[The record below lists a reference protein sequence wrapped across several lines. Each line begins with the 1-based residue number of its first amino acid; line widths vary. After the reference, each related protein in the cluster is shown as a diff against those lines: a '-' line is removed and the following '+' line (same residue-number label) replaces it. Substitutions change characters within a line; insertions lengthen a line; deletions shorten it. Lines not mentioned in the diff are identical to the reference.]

1 MNILYTTKVSP
12 IRQSAKQRAS
22 SEIAEAKFSRR
33 NPLSEKYY
41 PIKQKSEF
49 SQNVMMNRYLMKNA
63 SLNNV
68 RNIHDYTSTVYE
80 VLSKKAA

>member
-1 MNILYTTKVSP
+1 MNTLYTTKVSP
-12 IRQSAKQRAS
+12 IRQSANQRAS
-22 SEIAEAKFSRR
+22 SEIAERKFSTR

-49 SQNVMMNRYLMKNA
+49 SSNVMMNRYLMKNA

-68 RNIHDYTSTVYE
+68 RNLHDYTSTVYE
-80 VLSKKAA
+80 VLTKKAA

>member
-1 MNILYTTKVSP
+1 MKILYTTKVSTS
-12 IRQSAKQRAS
+12 RQTAKQRAS
-22 SEIAEAKFSRR
+22 SEIAERKFSRR

-41 PIKQKSEF
+41 PIKHKSEF
-49 SQNVMMNRYLMKNA
+49 SQNVMINRYLMKNA

-68 RNIHDYTSTVYE
+68 RNLHDYTSTVYE

>member
-12 IRQSAKQRAS
+12 IRQSAKQRQS
-22 SEIAEAKFSRR
+22 SQLAEAKFSKI

-41 PIKQKSEF
+41 PIKQNSEF
-49 SQNVMMNRYLMKNA
+49 SSNVMMNRYLMKNA

-68 RNIHDYTSTVYE
+68 RNLHDYTSTVYE
-80 VLSKKAA
+80 VLTKKAA